1 MGRVEES
8 PVGLVRALAM
18 MEAACLLRQ
27 LILFV
32 PKLVETHDAVMGL
45 GKEK

>member
-1 MGRVEES
+1 MDRVNES

-18 MEAACLLRQ
+18 MEAAYLLRQ

-32 PKLVETHDAVMGL
+32 PKLAETHDAVIGL